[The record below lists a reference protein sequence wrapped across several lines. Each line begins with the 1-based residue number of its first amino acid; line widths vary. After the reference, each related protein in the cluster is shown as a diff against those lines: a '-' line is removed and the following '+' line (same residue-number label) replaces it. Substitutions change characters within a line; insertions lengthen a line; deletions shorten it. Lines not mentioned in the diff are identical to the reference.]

1 MSAIRTV
8 VCTSGGGSRGAFQGG
23 AIEALTE
30 RGIVIDGL
38 VGVSTGSIQAGF
50 MSQATPDDLQD
61 QAAHVEKLKQLW
73 FGLKRLDVYDK
84 LSFFE
89 AIALVLKRRSHLY
102 DFKLASLLADVIT
115 SAPKRPLRLGIV
127 DLKSGEFVESDPKS
141 PETLRESIVAS
152 SSIPVA
158 FSPVGTLVDG
168 GVRDVAP
175 VDAGFKLARE
185 MGVDDGDDLRMYIVL
200 ASPAQIL
207 PDNGEFRSI
216 DRVGLRS
223 LELLQAENY
232 LWDLRHAIELNELI
246 PFFKDRPIEEWP
258 KILMAGLKPKLHVT
272 PILIDP
278 DPSYPMYNSLEFNSD
293 AIKRFWEH
301 GRERALEKLDAE
313 EQRD

>member
-1 MSAIRTV
+1 MSAIKTV

-30 RGIVIDGL
+30 RRMVIDGF

-50 MSQATPDDLQD
+50 MSQAEPDDIAD
-61 QAAHVEKLKQLW
+61 QAVYVEKLKQLW

-84 LSFFE
+84 LGFFE
-89 AIALVLKRRSHLY
+89 AIAVFLKRRSHLY
-102 DFKLASLLADVIT
+102 DFKLGTLLADAIT
-115 SAPKRPLRLGIV
+115 TTPKRPLRLGLV
-127 DLKSGEFVESDPKS
+127 DLKSGEFVESDPKTDV
-141 PETLRESIVAS
+141 ELRESIVAS

-158 FSPVGTLVDG
+158 FPPVGTLVDG

-175 VDAGFKLARE
+175 VDTGFKLARE
-185 MGVDDGDDLRMYIVL
+185 MGVDDGADLRMYIVL

-207 PDNGEFRSI
+207 PDEGEFRSI

-246 PFFKDRPIEEWP
+246 PFFKGRPIEEWP
-258 KILMAGLKPKLHVT
+258 KILLAGSKPKLHVT

-278 DPSYPMYNSLEFNSD
+278 DPTYPMYNSLEFDTD
-293 AIKRFWEH
+293 AIRRFWEH
-301 GRERALEKLDAE
+301 GRQRVFAKLDAE
-313 EQRD
+313 ALRD